1 MAPKQAPK
9 PEFQEGERVLCFHG
23 PLLYEAKCLKVA
35 REDKQVRYLIH
46 YSGWNKNWDEW
57 VPESRVL
64 KYSEAN
70 LQRQRELQRANQ
82 EQQAAEGRGAR
93 GAAPGRRGASALQQK
108 NVETLFQNIRIT
120 PAASSPGATAAAS
133 GSAPALAST
142 SAPAEVPGPG
152 RKTRKGKQKAA
163 ATAGG
168 EGGPGTSSSGAA
180 VGGRDTPQPL
190 PRRRGR
196 GDPGRSDGPRGA
208 AAASSA
214 RAELQVQIPAELK
227 PLLVQDWELVT
238 KQGRLVALPAAKN
251 VDSILEDYVRHR
263 KAHGGTGDHL
273 EYAADEVA
281 GGIRAYF
288 NVMLGPQLL
297 YERERPQ
304 HNRVLAAHPDVPMS
318 GLYGAPHLLRLF
330 VRIGTALSYTPFDDK
345 SLALL
350 FGYLHDFLRYL
361 ASDPSAFFDVSDYKE
376 APEASQKAART
387 TETSQKAA

>member
-108 NVETLFQNIRIT
+108 NVD
-120 PAASSPGATAAAS
+120 
-133 GSAPALAST
+133 
-142 SAPAEVPGPG
+142 

-180 VGGRDTPQPL
+180 VGGRETPQPL

-208 AAASSA
+208 AAASST
-214 RAELQVQIPAELK
+214 RSELQVQIPAELK

-238 KQGRLVALPAAKN
+238 KQGRLVALPAAKS

-330 VRIGTALSYTPFDDK
+330 VRIGAALSYTPFDDK

-350 FGYLHDFLRYL
+350 FGYLQDFLRYL

-376 APEASQKAART
+376 APEAGQKAARA
-387 TETSQKAA
+387 TEAAQKAA